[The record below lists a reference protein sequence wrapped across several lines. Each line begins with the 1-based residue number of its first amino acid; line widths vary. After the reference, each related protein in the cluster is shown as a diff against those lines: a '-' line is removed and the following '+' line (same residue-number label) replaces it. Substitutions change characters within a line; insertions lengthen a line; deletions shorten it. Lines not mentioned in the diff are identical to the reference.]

1 MITLLLPTLQKVIP
15 SSSVEFLA
23 GSGGIPG
30 GREAGLWIR
39 EHTPEGSTFMT
50 IGPSMA
56 NILQFYGQRQAYG
69 ISVSPNPL
77 YRNPSYQPVRNPD
90 LQIRLGEI
98 QYLVWDAY
106 SAARTNFFSDK
117 IRDYVQK
124 YKGRVIHVESVTVDS
139 PGSGSISQ
147 PVIIIYQVQP

>member
-1 MITLLLPTLQKVIP
+1 
-15 SSSVEFLA
+15 
-23 GSGGIPG
+23 
-30 GREAGLWIR
+30 
-39 EHTPEGSTFMT
+39 MT

-106 SAARTNFFSDK
+106 SAGRTSFFSDK

-124 YKGRVIHVESVTVDS
+124 YKGRVIHVESVAVDS
-139 PGSGSISQ
+139 DGGGSISQ